1 MSERQIK
8 PVESN
13 TDKAFTYRQMKGR
26 YKKAISEQFYFETLM
41 IDYAMIED
49 RLRSFIYHIGGLNTR
64 NSLKLDNAKYSK
76 TFLIDLYN
84 QYTGRNNKS
93 LNLSNISTKYNL
105 IRAVLNWVATTEG
118 TGGKYQQKLKFVCES
133 LDIQDVFDCLVELEN
148 WCGYRNEI
156 IHGLMNKNM
165 NGLYSELAEKAEEGM
180 RLATRVDSYV
190 TVVKKGN
197 AIRKSINL
205 NID

>member
-1 MSERQIK
+1 MSKRMIK

-13 TDKAFTYRQMKGR
+13 IEKSLTYRQMKGR
-26 YKKAISEQFYFETLM
+26 YSKAMSEQFYFEAML
-41 IDYAMIED
+41 IDYATIED

-84 QYTGRNNKS
+84 QYTGRNNKG

-133 LDIQDVFDCLVELEN
+133 LDIQDVFDCFDELEK

-165 NGLYSELAEKAEEGM
+165 NSLYSELAEKAEEGM
-180 RLATRVDSYV
+180 KLAIRIGSYV
-190 TVVKKGN
+190 SVVKKGHIVRN
-197 AIRKSINL
+197 SINL
-205 NID
+205 KTE